1 MPQTI
6 EFTTPKTLNTPQSK
20 LYHDLVE
27 QITPGGV
34 NSPFRSFA
42 EVGGHAIFFAKAK
55 GSRIVDI
62 YGNEYIDYLG
72 AWGPAILGHSPDN
85 VVKACQNVLAQG
97 AVFGT
102 PHTLEFEFGK
112 LLLEAI
118 PSMEMVRFVN
128 SGTEAVMSA
137 VRLARGYTSKDII
150 IMFEGGYHGH
160 SDSVLGSS
168 GHRSSGGIPAGTAEN
183 TVMAKYNDLDSLEST
198 LKQHK
203 DKVAAVLIE
212 PVAGSMGVVVPDPG
226 FLQGVRKLCNT
237 YGCLLIFDEVLT
249 GLRMAFGGA
258 QQLYG
263 VKPDI
268 SCFGKALGGGMPVG
282 AFGAS
287 RLIMNRL
294 QPIGDVYQAGTF
306 SGNPVTM
313 AGGIEV
319 LKALKDPAVYEVL
332 ESRTNRLF
340 QGLRLA
346 IEARSLPVQLQR
358 VGSMFAVIFCEK
370 PVRNFDDSKK
380 IDAEQFSRFFHYL
393 LSNGVTLPPSSVD
406 AACVS
411 FAHSEDEIDR
421 TIDIC
426 HSAFNQI
433 FA

>member
-1 MPQTI
+1 MPQTK
-6 EFTTPKTLNTPQSK
+6 EPPASKTLNTPQSK
-20 LYHDLVE
+20 HYHDLIE

-42 EVGGHAIFFAKAK
+42 EVGGHAIFFEQAK
-55 GSRIVDI
+55 GSRLIDI
-62 YGNEYIDYLG
+62 DGNEYIDYLG

-85 VVKACQNVLAQG
+85 VVKACQNILARG

-102 PHTLEFEFGK
+102 PHTLEWEFGK

-137 VRLARGYTSKDII
+137 VRLARGYTGKDVIV
-150 IMFEGGYHGH
+150 MFEGGYHGH

-168 GHRSSGGIPAGTAEN
+168 GHRSSGGIPSGTAEN
-183 TVMAKYNDLDSLEST
+183 TAMAKYNDLDSLEAT

-203 DKVAAVLIE
+203 DKIAAVLIE
-212 PVAGSMGVVVPDPG
+212 PVAGSMGVVVPEPG
-226 FLQGVRKLCNT
+226 FLQGVRTLCDT
-237 YGCLLIFDEVLT
+237 YNCLLIFDEVLT
-249 GLRMAFGGA
+249 GFRMAFGGA
-258 QQLYG
+258 QQLYAIT
-263 VKPDI
+263 PDI

-287 RLIMNRL
+287 RQIMNRL

-313 AGGIEV
+313 ASGIEV
-319 LKALKDPAVYEVL
+319 LKTLKNPAVYEVL
-332 ESRTNRLF
+332 ESRTERLF
-340 QGLRLA
+340 QGLRTT

-358 VGSMFAVIFCEK
+358 VGSMFAVGFCEK
-370 PVRNFDDSKK
+370 PVRNFDDSKS
-380 IDAEQFSRFFHYL
+380 INAEQFAQFFHYL
-393 LSNGVTLPPSSVD
+393 LSHGVTLPPSSVD

-421 TIDIC
+421 SIEIC
-426 HSAFNQI
+426 HSAFNRI

>member
-1 MPQTI
+1 MLQTQDPL
-6 EFTTPKTLNTPQSK
+6 TSTKLNTPQSK
-20 LYHDLVE
+20 HYHDLIE

-42 EVGGHAIFFAKAK
+42 EVGGHAIFFEQAK
-55 GSRIVDI
+55 GSRLIDI
-62 YGNEYIDYLG
+62 DGNEYIDYLG

-85 VVKACQNVLAQG
+85 VVKACQNILAQG

-102 PHTLEFEFGK
+102 PHILEFEFGK

-137 VRLARGYTSKDII
+137 VRLARGYSDKNII

-168 GHRSSGGIPAGTAEN
+168 GHRSSGGIPSGTAEN
-183 TVMAKYNDLDSLEST
+183 TAMAKYNDLDSLEAT

-212 PVAGSMGVVVPDPG
+212 PVAGSMGVVVPEPG
-226 FLQGVRKLCNT
+226 YLQGVRKLCDT
-237 YGCLLIFDEVLT
+237 YDCLLIFDEVLT
-249 GLRMAFGGA
+249 GFRVAFGGA
-258 QQLYG
+258 QQLYAI
-263 VKPDI
+263 KPDI

-287 RLIMNRL
+287 RQIMNRL

-319 LKALKDPAVYEVL
+319 LKMLKNPAVYEVL
-332 ESRTNRLF
+332 EARTNRLF
-340 QGLRLA
+340 HGLRSM

-358 VGSMFAVIFCEK
+358 VGSMFAIVFCEK
-370 PVRNFDDSKK
+370 AVRNFDDSKN
-380 IDAEQFSRFFHYL
+380 INAEQFAHFFHHL
-393 LSNGVTLPPSSVD
+393 LGNGVTLPPSSVD

-411 FAHSEDEIDR
+411 FAHSENDIDR
-421 TIDIC
+421 SLEIC
-426 HSAFNQI
+426 HAAFNRI